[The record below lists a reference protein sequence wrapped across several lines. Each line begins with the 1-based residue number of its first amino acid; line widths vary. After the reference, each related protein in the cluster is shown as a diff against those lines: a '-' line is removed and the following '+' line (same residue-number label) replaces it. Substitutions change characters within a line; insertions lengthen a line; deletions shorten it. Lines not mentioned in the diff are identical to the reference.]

1 MFEPPDTIKD
11 LASAI
16 DQRFFAPLRRP
27 RTRRVGVELELPVW
41 NRTPGKATDFDA
53 VHAATE
59 EFLARFDFPDTAL
72 DDSGALY
79 RARDPKSGDELSF
92 DCSFNTLEL
101 SFGPDEDLTAVHAR
115 FLDYYP
121 ALQEAFSRRGHALTG
136 MGINPRWREN
146 RQEPIG
152 NGRYRMLLHH
162 LKSYSKYGG
171 APRFHD
177 HPDFGLFS
185 CASQAQVDV
194 CEDTVVPTINAFN
207 ALEPFKA
214 VLLANSPFGERGEFL
229 CGRDQLWSHSL
240 HGLNPHNCG
249 MYGVTLRS
257 LADLVG
263 YLESTSIYCTER
275 SGWYLNFEPVPLT
288 EYIAKGTIVAEYW
301 DGKAQMHRRCLFA
314 PHAQDVAWLRPF
326 KFEDLTQ
333 RGTIEFRSVCEQ
345 PVRDAF
351 APAAF
356 HAGLAECVDE
366 LANLLAA
373 DTSLYGHG
381 YGAAELRG
389 IMARREWPSFID
401 RPALVAQLHRILDLS
416 AKGLARRGFGEE
428 PLLDPLRRRADMLTN
443 PALEQLDRLAHGE
456 SIENIARDY
465 GALSSRKKVRHA

>member
-1 MFEPPDTIKD
+1 MFEPPDTITD

-16 DQRFFAPLRRP
+16 DRRFFAPLRRP

-41 NRTPGKATDFDA
+41 NLTPGKATDFDA

-72 DDSGALY
+72 DDTGALY

-185 CASQAQVDV
+185 CASQAQIDAD
-194 CEDTVVPTINAFN
+194 EETVVAVINAFN

-214 VLLANSPFGERGEFL
+214 VFFANSPFGERGEWL
-229 CGRDQLWSHSL
+229 CGRDRLWSHSL

-257 LADLVG
+257 TADLVG
-263 YLESTSIYCTER
+263 YLQSTSIYCAER
-275 SGWYLNFEPVPLT
+275 DGKYLNFAPVPLR
-288 EYIAKGTIVAEYW
+288 EYLSRE
-301 DGKAQMHRRCLFA
+301 
-314 PHAQDVAWLRPF
+314 
-326 KFEDLTQ
+326 
-333 RGTIEFRSVCEQ
+333 TIEQIATDYATWKE
-345 PVRDAF
+345 
-351 APAAF
+351 
-356 HAGLAECVDE
+356 
-366 LANLLAA
+366 
-373 DTSLYGHG
+373 TSG
-381 YGAAELRG
+381 
-389 IMARREWPSFID
+389 
-401 RPALVAQLHRILDLS
+401 V
-416 AKGLARRGFGEE
+416 
-428 PLLDPLRRRADMLTN
+428 
-443 PALEQLDRLAHGE
+443 
-456 SIENIARDY
+456 
-465 GALSSRKKVRHA
+465 